1 MDITSEQKCQLL
13 LEISQKTRDT
23 LDLNEIMVHLLD
35 TILNVVHYDAAGIFV
50 LNRDLVQLE
59 HRTPTNV
66 IAEVVWRGYD
76 PAPSGQDAMFTL
88 GKGIIGYVI
97 FSNSSLIVPDVR
109 LDERYVEGR
118 KETLSEI
125 AVPILLDDQA
135 IGALNL
141 ESNHLNAYDES
152 DLNVL
157 QFFADAAA
165 IALEKAMLHRQL
177 LAKELVD
184 KQLQMA
190 KAVQTH
196 LLPLVEPNL
205 PGYDIAGICI
215 PAEEIGGDYY
225 DYLPL
230 TDGALGIAVADV
242 SGHGIPS
249 ALVMTA
255 FRSLLRTHAGMKA
268 NPAEIASIL
277 NDLLPDFT
285 GDSHFITMV
294 YGVINPSNDEVA
306 FVRCG
311 HPSPLLLKA
320 DDQVESL
327 TANGPAFGIFNNVGY
342 TNENLTLSPGDILV
356 MYTDGVVDIE
366 NPAGEAFGCDRL
378 KALIAQNKTL
388 SAQGLIRRVIQE
400 TRNFSDNQIPLD
412 DFTLVIVKK
421 EE

>member
-1 MDITSEQKCQLL
+1 MNITSDQKCQLL

-35 TILNVVHYDAAGIFV
+35 TIQNVVHYDAAGIFV

-59 HRTPTNV
+59 NRPPTNV
-66 IAEVVWRGYD
+66 IAEVVWRGYN
-76 PAPSGQDAMFTL
+76 PAPSGQDEMFTL
-88 GKGIIGYVI
+88 GKGIIGHVI

-109 LDERYVEGR
+109 LDERYIEGR
-118 KETLSEI
+118 EETLSEI
-125 AVPILLDDQA
+125 AVPILLEDQA

-141 ESNHLNAYDES
+141 ESNQLNAYDKS
-152 DLNVL
+152 DLKVL
-157 QFFADAAA
+157 LFFAEAAA

-196 LLPLVEPNL
+196 LLPQEEPRI
-205 PGYDIAGICI
+205 PGYDIAGVCI

-230 TDGALGIAVADV
+230 IDGKLGIVVADV

-255 FRSLLRTHAGMKA
+255 FRSLLRTHAGIKGS
-268 NPAEIASIL
+268 PAEIASIL

-294 YGVINPSNDEVA
+294 YGVINPNNGGGT

-311 HPSPLLLKA
+311 HPSPMLLQKDGKLETL
-320 DDQVESL
+320 D
-327 TANGPAFGIFNNVGY
+327 ANGPAFGIFSNVGY
-342 TNENLTLSPGDILV
+342 TNENMTLSSGDILV
-356 MYTDGVVDIE
+356 MYTDGVVDLE
-366 NPAGEAFGCDRL
+366 NPAGVAFGCNRL
-378 KALIAQNKTL
+378 KALIARNKTI
-388 SAQGLIRRVIQE
+388 SARGLIRRVIQE